1 MFIDSNKL
9 LIIEFRLFNFKYIY
23 HMLLFVKIMTL
34 IALGLLV
41 LQIISF
47 IFYAISDKDYWGDL
61 VDYMF
66 YSLLC
71 VASITF
77 IYLGGFLF

>member
-1 MFIDSNKL
+1 
-9 LIIEFRLFNFKYIY
+9 
-23 HMLLFVKIMTL
+23 MLLFVKIMTL

-61 VDYMF
+61 VNYMF

-71 VASITF
+71 VVSITF
-77 IYLGGFLF
+77 IFWGISLLIT